1 MLRRLALALALTG
14 WSVAQPAGLTMPYR
28 AAGLNERQAARFLLQ
43 RLTFGAA
50 PGEVEMVVSEG
61 LEQWLKGQLEG
72 TAPEE
77 EVTARLAE
85 LRCLSL
91 PAGEERIAYISR
103 NRMVEMA
110 EQDALKKWTEGSER
124 SRQIYEARLR
134 EFKEAQGL
142 SSYDD
147 LFDELR
153 YQKLVRCRYAKNQLR
168 EVLTDFWFN
177 HFNVAALN
185 DNVRVNALSYE
196 RDVLRPEALGSFPS
210 LLLRTSQHPAMLYYL
225 DNAQSSAP
233 ASARTTLN
241 ARYDAAP
248 KEDQEDLRQGQPLKR
263 KNGGL
268 NENYA
273 REVMELHTLGVDGG
287 YTQRD
292 VTELARCLSGWTVLY
307 PETKNDNLRT
317 LIEPGQ
323 RLGYEQHGDFLFR
336 ADWHDADAKV
346 LLGSPVAAGGGR
358 EEGEQALALLAQH
371 PSTARF
377 LARKLAQRFVC
388 DEPAPAL
395 VERLAQAYQATHGQI
410 RPMLVVLV
418 ESPEFW
424 AEAARPTKVK
434 SPLEYFVSCIRCCG
448 GDLQFERAHFY
459 WLQRMG
465 EPLYACAPPT
475 GYSEDS
481 RSWASTSSLVNRLN
495 FATQLSQNRIRGISV
510 DWNRFLRPG
519 EEPGQALQALLTP
532 EFPLSSPTLSAQK
545 LLNGGDGYSGQRK
558 WFRNPKPAD
567 YDQRRRQVWAA
578 KVAGVLLASPE
589 FQYR

>member
-1 MLRRLALALALTG
+1 MWARLVIALALTG
-14 WSVAQPAGLTMPYR
+14 WSAAQPVQPMPYR
-28 AAGLNERQAARFLLQ
+28 AAGLSERQAARFLLQ
-43 RLTFGAA
+43 RLTFGPG
-50 PGEVEMVVSEG
+50 PGEVEAVMAQG
-61 LEQWLKGQLEG
+61 LETWLEEQLEG
-72 TAPEE
+72 RAPEE
-77 EVTARLAE
+77 EVAVRLAD

-91 PAGEERIAYISR
+91 PAGEERTAYISR
-103 NRMVEMA
+103 TRMVEMA
-110 EQDALKKWTEGSER
+110 EQETLKKWTEGSER

-134 EFKEAQGL
+134 EFKETRGL
-142 SSYDD
+142 FTYDD

-153 YQKLVRCRYAKNQLR
+153 YQKLIRCRYAKNQLR

-177 HFNVAALN
+177 HFNVAAVN

-196 RDVLRPEALGSFPS
+196 RDVLRPQALGSFPTM
-210 LLLRTSQHPAMLYYL
+210 LWQTSQHPAMLYYL

-241 ARYDAAP
+241 VCYDAAP
-248 KEDQEDLRQGQPLKR
+248 KEEQEELRQGQPLKR

-287 YTQRD
+287 YTQKD

-307 PETKNDNLRT
+307 PEAKNDNLRT
-317 LIEPGQ
+317 LIEPGKV
-323 RLGYEQHGDFLFR
+323 LGYEQYGDFLFR
-336 ADWHDADAKV
+336 ADWHDADSKV
-346 LLGSPVAAGGGR
+346 LLGHKVAAGGGF
-358 EEGEQALALLAQH
+358 EEGKQALARLASH
-371 PSTARF
+371 PSTARL

-395 VERLAQAYQATHGQI
+395 VERLAGAYQKSGGEI
-410 RPMLVVLV
+410 RSMMVSLV
-418 ESPEFW
+418 ESPDFW
-424 AEAARPTKVK
+424 AEAARPSKVK

-448 GDLQFERAHFY
+448 AQLQFERGHFY

-481 RSWASTSSLVNRLN
+481 RGWVSTSSLVNRLN
-495 FATQLSQNRIRGISV
+495 FATQLSQNRIQGISV
-510 DWNRFLRPG
+510 DWNRYLRQG
-519 EEPGQALQALLTP
+519 QEPGQALQPLILPDVALAAP
-532 EFPLSSPTLSAQK
+532 SLSAQK
-545 LLNGGDGYSGQRK
+545 LLTGGDGYASQRK
-558 WFRNPKPAD
+558 WFRNSKPAD
-567 YDQRRRQVWAA
+567 YEQRRRQVWAT

>member
-1 MLRRLALALALTG
+1 MVRRLLVGLALTG
-14 WSVAQPAGLTMPYR
+14 WSVAQPVPSMPYR

-43 RLTFGAA
+43 RFTFGPC
-50 PGEVEMVVSEG
+50 PGEVDAVVSQG
-61 LEQWLKGQLEG
+61 LEHWLEDQLDG
-72 TAPEE
+72 TLAEQE
-77 EVTARLAE
+77 ITDRLAG
-85 LRCLSL
+85 LRSL
-91 PAGEERIAYISR
+91 TMHDGEERTAYISR
-103 NRMVEMA
+103 NRMMELA
-110 EQDALKKWTEGSER
+110 ERDALKKWTEGSER

-134 EFKEAQGL
+134 DFKDAQGI

-153 YQKLVRCRYAKNQLR
+153 YQKLVRCRYAHNQLR
-168 EVLTDFWFN
+168 EVMTDFWFN

-196 RDVLRPEALGSFPS
+196 RDILRPQALGSFPTM
-210 LLLRTSQHPAMLYYL
+210 LHQTSQHPAMLYYL
-225 DNAQSSAP
+225 DNVQSSAP
-233 ASARTTLN
+233 VAARTTLN
-241 ARYDAAP
+241 LRYEAAP
-248 KEDQEDLRQGQPLKR
+248 PEDKEDLRQGQPLKR

-287 YTQRD
+287 YTQKD

-307 PETKNDNLRT
+307 PEAKNDGLRA
-317 LIEPGQ
+317 LIEPGEA
-323 RLGYEQHGDFLFR
+323 LGYEQHGDFLFR
-336 ADWHDADAKV
+336 ADWHDADVKV
-346 LLGSPVAAGGGR
+346 LLGQVIPAGGGR
-358 EEGEQALALLAQH
+358 EEGEQALELLARH

-395 VERLAQAYQATHGQI
+395 VERLANAYSQSHGEV
-410 RPMLVVLV
+410 RPMLVALAQ
-418 ESPEFW
+418 SPEFW
-424 AEAARPTKVK
+424 AEAARPSKVK
-434 SPLEYFVSCIRCCG
+434 SPLEYFVSCLRCS
-448 GDLQFERAHFY
+448 DAELQFERGHFY

-481 RSWASTSSLVNRLN
+481 RCWASTSSLVNRLN
-495 FATQLSQNRIRGISV
+495 FATQLSQNRIKGITV
-510 DWNRFLRPG
+510 DWNRYLGGGQQPD
-519 EEPGQALQALLTP
+519 QALANLLGTALDN
-532 EFPLSSPTLSAQK
+532 SISAKK
-545 LLNGGDGYSGQRK
+545 LLSGGDGYPAQRK

-567 YDQRRRQVWAA
+567 YEQRRRQVWAT
-578 KVAGVLLASPE
+578 KVAGVLLASPD

>member
-1 MLRRLALALALTG
+1 MLRRLLIALALTG
-14 WSVAQPAGLTMPYR
+14 WSAAQPVQPMPYR

-43 RLTFGAA
+43 RLTFGPC
-50 PGEVEMVVSEG
+50 PGEVEAVVSQG
-61 LEQWLKGQLEG
+61 LERWLQGQLDG
-72 TAPEE
+72 VAPEE
-77 EVTARLAE
+77 EATFRLAS
-85 LRCLSL
+85 LPCLSMQ
-91 PAGEERIAYISR
+91 AGEERTAYISR
-103 NRMVEMA
+103 GRMVEMA
-110 EQDALKKWTEGSER
+110 EREALKKWTEGSER
-124 SRQIYEARLR
+124 SRQVYEARLR
-134 EFKEAQGL
+134 EFKETRGL

-153 YQKLVRCRYAKNQLR
+153 YQKLVRCRYSKNQLR

-177 HFNVAALN
+177 HFNVAAVN
-185 DNVRVNALSYE
+185 DNVRVNVLSYE
-196 RDVLRPEALGSFPS
+196 RDLLRPLALGSFPAM
-210 LLLRTSQHPAMLYYL
+210 LQRTAQHPAMLYYL

-233 ASARTTLN
+233 AAAKTTLN
-241 ARYDAAP
+241 VRYESAP

-287 YTQRD
+287 YSQKD

-307 PETKNDNLRT
+307 PEAQNDSLRA

-323 RLGYEQHGDFLFR
+323 ALGYEQQGDFLFR

-346 LLGSPVAAGGGR
+346 LLGHSIAAGGGR
-358 EEGEQALALLAQH
+358 EEGEQALAWLAQH

-388 DEPAPAL
+388 DDPPPAL
-395 VERLAQAYQATHGQI
+395 VERLARTYRQSQGEI
-410 RPMLVVLV
+410 RPLMVALV

-424 AEAARPTKVK
+424 AEAARPSKVK

-448 GDLQFERAHFY
+448 AELHFDRGHFY

-465 EPLYACAPPT
+465 EPLYACPPPT

-481 RSWASTSSLVNRLN
+481 RGWISTGSLVNRLN
-495 FATQLSQNRIRGISV
+495 FATQLSQNRIKGITV
-510 DWNRFLRPG
+510 EWNRYVG
-519 EEPGQALQALLTP
+519 QGQEPGPALLALLLP
-532 EFPLSSPTLSAQK
+532 DHSSDVLALSAQK
-545 LLNGGDGYSGQRK
+545 LLTGGDGYAPQRN
-558 WFRNPKPAD
+558 WFRNLKPAD
-567 YDQRRRQVWAA
+567 YEQRRRQVWST